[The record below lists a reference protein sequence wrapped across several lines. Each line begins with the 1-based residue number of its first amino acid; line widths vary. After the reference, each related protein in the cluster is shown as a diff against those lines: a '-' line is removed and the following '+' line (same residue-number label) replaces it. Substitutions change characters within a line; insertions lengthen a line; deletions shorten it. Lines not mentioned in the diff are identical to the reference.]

1 MFLTLISQLIIGNF
15 GLSYD
20 QSRAQMAMW
29 AILASPLFMSVDL
42 RTIRP
47 EMKAILLNK
56 NVIAINQ
63 DPLGVQ
69 GRRIYKVWG
78 NFITIQ

>member
-1 MFLTLISQLIIGNF
+1 
-15 GLSYD
+15 
-20 QSRAQMAMW
+20 MAMW
-29 AILASPLFMSVDL
+29 AVLASPLFMSVDL

-69 GRRIYKVWG
+69 GRRIYKV
-78 NFITIQ
+78 